1 MKIRRFLGQSLGVSG
16 IALVFLS
23 GCQGTFPTMGPL
35 SSPTSGRVPAPATG
49 SFSVPGNYSPGSQPV
64 TPAPG
69 NRATSQ
75 NQRPI
80 GTGIAADR
88 NTSASSNT
96 GTIIGAVQEE
106 GWHAIQE
113 GKVVAA
119 SATTAISNELQNQAN
134 QAATAAQAGFSRI
147 TSRLNE
153 ETNRLVNEYA
163 PPVNPASA
171 QLKDIPEPQTSAG
184 SGVK

>member
-49 SFSVPGNYSPGSQPV
+49 SFSVPGNYSPGSQPAA
-64 TPAPG
+64 PAPG

-119 SATTAISNELQNQAN
+119 SATTAISNEFQNQAN